1 MKKHSLLPNKGLS
14 LSQAQ
19 SISNLC
25 NQRAL
30 EINKRFI
37 AVNNFSKSVEINGKT
52 RVLKKG
58 EKLPENTIELL
69 SERAKLF
76 ACQAFLMENIK
87 AKDLLLKAAKTATA
101 DISHLTMPERPKHIS
116 PADNTLANVDEA
128 WGWGQLSTKQVNEF
142 YEAEAYA
149 AHIGQFIHDGSILNT
164 LRENLPNT
172 PAIEWITIKDGEKT
186 PVDINIHHDADELM
200 KLHEELAALHR
211 KYEQRVNYFKAMVK
225 NLVTAENAR
234 IAAHNNEIANEV
246 AKQNALLQAEFDKKF
261 MEYHDEVRK
270 IRSEFEKER
279 QKKIAEIASMRIDVD
294 ARFQDV
300 VDMFLEQLDTE
311 E

>member
-1 MKKHSLLPNKGLS
+1 MKMHSLVPNKGLS

-25 NQRAL
+25 NQRAN
-30 EINKRFI
+30 EITKKFNS
-37 AVNNFSKSVEINGKT
+37 VNNFGKSVMINGT
-52 RVLKKG
+52 ARVIQKG
-58 EKLPENTIELL
+58 QGLPENTVELL
-69 SERAKLF
+69 AEKARLY

-87 AKDLLLKAAKTATA
+87 AKDVLMNAVKTAVA
-101 DISHLTMPERPKHIS
+101 DINHLQAPERPKFLS
-116 PADNTLANVDEA
+116 TADGSLANVDES
-128 WGWGQLSTKQVNEF
+128 WGWSQLTAKEVNEF

-149 AHIGQFIHDGSILNT
+149 AHIGQFIHEGSLLDN
-164 LRENLPNT
+164 LRKHLPNVPT
-172 PAIEWITIKDGEKT
+172 IEWITIKDGEKT
-186 PVDINIHHDADELM
+186 PVDIHVHHESEDLM

-211 KYEQRVNYFKAMVK
+211 KYEQRVNYFKAKVK

-246 AKQNALLQAEFDKKF
+246 AKQNALLQAEYDKKF
-261 MEYHDEVRK
+261 VVYHDEVRK

-279 QKKIAEIASMRIDVD
+279 QKTVAEVAAMRIQVD

-300 VDMFLEQLDTE
+300 VDMFLKQLE